1 MEYHLTFTY
10 PGCSGQTCSGFT
22 TQQCV
27 DPCFCHGCLS
37 SPVIFNISS
46 DIQYPCQDLVEL
58 WAQFSVFDNRCWLS
72 QDSSQEPVAGISC
85 FGIIKLLQGK
95 WSPSEA
101 PRSCFHLIHLLFI
114 WKEELV
120 HHWISITVTESS
132 KPVVVWYLLMTSKIA
147 FRRAFSRVIGSFCSS
162 AVT

>member
-1 MEYHLTFTY
+1 MKYHLTFTY

-27 DPCFCHGCLS
+27 DPCFFMDAWALLWYS
-37 SPVIFNISS
+37 ISPVIFSILVRTWLNCEHSS
-46 DIQYPCQDLVEL
+46 QCLITD
-58 WAQFSVFDNRCWLS
+58 CWLS